1 MLVTVERKR
10 DDEMKRSSGQQ
21 RLGFCS
27 RGGGGGGV
35 CCGIKKGV
43 RVDTQTHGGKRRNR
57 ETRRR
62 RSWQPE
68 HRWIAFTLYATNN
81 RERERESVPYLFTHL
96 CRYKT
101 M

>member
-27 RGGGGGGV
+27 RGGGGGV